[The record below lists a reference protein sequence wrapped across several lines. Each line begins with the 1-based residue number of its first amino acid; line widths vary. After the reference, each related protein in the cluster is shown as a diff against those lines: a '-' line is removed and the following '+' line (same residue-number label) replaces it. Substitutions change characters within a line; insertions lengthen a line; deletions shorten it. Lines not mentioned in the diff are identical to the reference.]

1 MPRYRDETPAVCV
14 YTVCDESKF
23 LIVRNVPALG
33 CGDDLAK
40 LFTTYGEVEEFAK
53 RKLDEFVFLG
63 NRLQVS
69 YAPQYESLSDTKE
82 KLEGRRREVLTRV
95 NSQRS
100 KSSAIHGPD
109 AVSKSIITS
118 TSSHITSKP
127 LEINKSPFMKPQ
139 ETANNRDSSTI
150 VISSNKEYFSS
161 ESMNQT
167 VQLVREKL
175 NKIQSSAEHSEAGAS
190 KKVNLLRF
198 HSILFDIGMA
208 VNKQTFLHVYAD
220 FTAAWYN
227 LTGSHKSLKDF
238 GHLILL
244 LP

>member
-40 LFTTYGEVEEFAK
+40 LFTTYGEVEECKPMDAEDCEPFTDVYWIKFQRIDNARFAK

-118 TSSHITSKP
+118 TSKP
-127 LEINKSPFMKPQ
+127 LEINKSPSMKPQ
-139 ETANNRDSSTI
+139 ETANNRDSSMN

-190 KKVNLLRF
+190 KKVRVDNRRR
-198 HSILFDIGMA
+198 I
-208 VNKQTFLHVYAD
+208 
-220 FTAAWYN
+220 
-227 LTGSHKSLKDF
+227 
-238 GHLILL
+238 
-244 LP
+244 